1 MLYTLVAFIG
11 LFVATTTAAVIF
23 YIKAEEYRNQAA
35 SLQTQRDELATA
47 AELRKIGALVG
58 TAQPRKST
66 LATMLD
72 YLDQTVSMI
81 IGGLPADASAEV
93 KVDTA
98 NRQFN
103 DTRQLLTKE
112 YFDAN
117 ELDPNTTGLVRMAEL
132 LKSKLDIVN
141 SDQLSLQQKFDDLQ
155 KRFDDAMQTASEKE
169 LTLLAEKEQFQQQVI
184 DMRTSYDQLKTLMEQ
199 TADQQVQTCVEQLEE
214 EKTGRKETYQQL
226 LKTEAEFKIAED
238 RMKRALEKLQALVPA
253 PDAEVAAYK
262 ADGKIILVNAPEE
275 IVHINLGSDDRIYRG
290 LTFSV
295 YDQHVPIPKD
305 GKPKAEIQ
313 VYDVSP
319 KTSVAR
325 IVRSE
330 IKRPILT
337 DDPIANLIWDSEKT
351 NVFAVA
357 GDFDL
362 NGDGEIDYEGA
373 DKIKALIQK
382 WGGQVADSVT
392 IDTDFVVLGSA
403 PQVLPKPTRE
413 QIDVDPMANEKYEAS
428 LQVLEKYKNVQAQ
441 ATSLSIPVFNTERF
455 LYRIGYKTLS
465 ARADA
470 F

>member
-1 MLYTLVAFIG
+1 MLFTLVAFIG
-11 LFVATTTAAVIF
+11 LFVAAATAGVIF
-23 YIKAEEYRNQAA
+23 YIKSEEYRNQAA
-35 SLQTQRDELATA
+35 ALQTQRDELATA
-47 AELRKIGALVG
+47 VELRKIGALVG
-58 TAQPRKST
+58 TKQARKST

-72 YLDQTVSMI
+72 YLDQTVAMI

-98 NRQFN
+98 NKQFN

-112 YFDAN
+112 YLDVN

-132 LKSKLDIVN
+132 LKSRLDIVS
-141 SDQLSLQQKFDDLQ
+141 SDRLSVQQQLDDLQ
-155 KRFDDAMQTASEKE
+155 KRFDNAVQTASEKE
-169 LTLLAEKEQFQQQVI
+169 QMLLAEKKQFQQQVM

-199 TADQQVQTCVEQLEE
+199 TADQQVQTCMEQLEE
-214 EKTGRKETYQQL
+214 ERSGRKETYQQL

-253 PDAEVAAYK
+253 PDTEVAAYK
-262 ADGKIILVNAPEE
+262 ADGKIILINAPEE

-313 VYDVSP
+313 VYDVST

-373 DKIKALIQK
+373 DKIKALVQK
-382 WGGQVADSVT
+382 WGARVADSVT
-392 IDTDFVVLGSA
+392 IDTDFVVLGSS
-403 PQVLPKPTRE
+403 PQVPPKPTRE

-428 LQVLEKYKNVQAQ
+428 LQVLEKFKNVQAQ

-455 LYRIGYKTLS
+455 LYLIGYKTLS